1 MKFIYL
7 LFSLIL
13 SSSFLSQV
21 SSKQE
26 YIGILRTEADEII
39 SYKISFKEIGNN
51 IIEGESFTDFYGKN
65 HTKAKIKGTY
75 SKKEN
80 SISFYEIS
88 NLSSKSKVDVSQFCF
103 IKIENIEIKEIK
115 EKYIIQ
121 GSFKGFYPSGKS
133 CTNGFIYLAKTS
145 LSEIIKEVKTVSD
158 SLKKAESIE
167 IDRAKTILV
176 NNSTLSLNWISNKI
190 ILEVW
195 DTFDE
200 DEDKLKIVF
209 NDEIIWDNL
218 EIKNEKKIIE
228 IPFTEKIGALKI
240 IAKNEGEIPSNTVS
254 VNIVDSKKL
263 TPFISKLKTG
273 ESILINFKKKF

>member
-7 LFSLIL
+7 FYFLIL
-13 SSSFLSQV
+13 SSSFLSQE

-26 YIGILRTEADEII
+26 YIGVLRTESDEII
-39 SYKISFKEIGNN
+39 SYKISFKELGNN
-51 IIEGESFTDFYGKN
+51 SIEGESITDFYGKN
-65 HTKAKIKGTY
+65 NTKAKIKGTY
-75 SKKEN
+75 DKNTN
-80 SISFYEIS
+80 SISFYETS

-115 EKYIIQ
+115 GKNIIQ

-145 LSEIIKEVKTVSD
+145 FSEIIKELKTVSD

-167 IDRAKTILV
+167 TDRAKTVLV
-176 NNSTLSLNWISNKI
+176 NNSTLSLNWVSNII

-209 NDEIIWDNL
+209 NDKIILDNL
-218 EIKNEKKIIE
+218 EIKNEKKTIE
-228 IPFTEKIGALKI
+228 IPFTEKVGILKI

-273 ESILINFKKKF
+273 ESISINFKKKF